1 MGITTDIDGQTRNAT
16 TPDIGADEFNGVN
29 PTIALAGTYYIGVAG
44 SGPGGTDPEF
54 AYSQSSL

>member
-1 MGITTDIDGQTRNAT
+1 MKQETPT
-16 TPDIGADEFNGVN
+16 TPDIGADEFAGID

-54 AYSQSSL
+54 RFS